1 MRPYYQLSHSWNHK
15 YILNFVPVQQAP
27 SAGETCSPGIVISV
41 LGLRIN
47 HCDSTAIAFDSC
59 LHFVVPIALDS
70 RRSIYQIPEGWM
82 GTDFGGTESV
92 ARHAITNLSLLSK
105 SSSIGRKK
113 PAGCFPQLCK
123 TKREPKCLYEE
134 RVEKGQKQTCP
145 YHKVHLP
152 SSQLPANYNALFHN
166 SRQQLV

>member
-113 PAGCFPQLCK
+113 TRWLFPTIMQNKEGAKVPLRGAGGKGAETNMPIPQGASPIQPIACK
-123 TKREPKCLYEE
+123 L
-134 RVEKGQKQTCP
+134 
-145 YHKVHLP
+145 
-152 SSQLPANYNALFHN
+152 
-166 SRQQLV
+166 

>member
-70 RRSIYQIPEGWM
+70 RRSIYQIPEGWI
-82 GTDFGGTESV
+82 GADFGGTESV

-113 PAGCFPQLCK
+113 TRWLFPTIMQNKEGAKVPLRGAGGKGAETNMPIPQGASPILPIACK
-123 TKREPKCLYEE
+123 L
-134 RVEKGQKQTCP
+134 
-145 YHKVHLP
+145 
-152 SSQLPANYNALFHN
+152 
-166 SRQQLV
+166 